1 MSPVAATIL
10 YICVL
15 MFFFEEN
22 LCVDVFL
29 KKICV
34 LMLSFRKI
42 LFDK

>member
-22 LCVDVFL
+22 LCVDVFFEENL
-29 KKICV
+29 CV
-34 LMLSFRKI
+34 DVEL
-42 LFDK
+42 